1 MFLFLM
7 QFLINYLDRFLGKG
21 LSIWIIMQ
29 VITYQLAWML
39 VLAIPMGVLFS
50 TLMTFGN
57 LSSNSEV
64 AIIKSS
70 GGSLAYMIRPVIFWG
85 IILTGFVYWF
95 NNYILPESNHQ
106 AKVLMSDITRKKP
119 TFALEGGQFSS
130 QLNSYTILAR
140 KIDPNTGTMFALTI
154 FDNSKINTQNVIN
167 ADSGFIRPNSNFDK
181 MILSLYNGEIHQ
193 SFASNPK
200 DYRIIDF
207 SKLIVKIPS
216 DDFTFKRSAADVLSR
231 GDRELNINDMQNL
244 VTDLDT
250 TLNLRKNEFIEIV
263 NSHFNFLLKGKATY
277 QGITKFDFKMKD
289 SATNKKANTLR
300 NAELQADF
308 LYSSLLATTN
318 MIETTKKRKNQYIVE
333 IQKKYSIPFACLIFV
348 LIGAP
353 LGIVIRRGNFGVS
366 AIFSL
371 GFYIFYWIFLMS
383 GEKLADRD
391 FLSPVLGMWL
401 GNIVISVFAIFL
413 IIRVN
418 FETFN
423 ITAILPLKKNRTNLK

>member
-1 MFLFLM
+1 
-7 QFLINYLDRFLGKG
+7 
-21 LSIWIIMQ
+21 
-29 VITYQLAWML
+29 
-39 VLAIPMGVLFS
+39 
-50 TLMTFGN
+50 
-57 LSSNSEV
+57 
-64 AIIKSS
+64 
-70 GGSLAYMIRPVIFWG
+70 
-85 IILTGFVYWF
+85 
-95 NNYILPESNHQ
+95 
-106 AKVLMSDITRKKP
+106 
-119 TFALEGGQFSS
+119 
-130 QLNSYTILAR
+130 
-140 KIDPNTGTMFALTI
+140 
-154 FDNSKINTQNVIN
+154 
-167 ADSGFIRPNSNFDK
+167 
-181 MILSLYNGEIHQ
+181 
-193 SFASNPK
+193 
-200 DYRIIDF
+200 
-207 SKLIVKIPS
+207 
-216 DDFTFKRSAADVLSR
+216 
-231 GDRELNINDMQNL
+231 
-244 VTDLDT
+244 
-250 TLNLRKNEFIEIV
+250 
-263 NSHFNFLLKGKATY
+263 
-277 QGITKFDFKMKD
+277 MKD